1 MIFTPPFHFELQ
13 YSKIF
18 CVQNAKQTGKMIKKN
33 ALRSKSKLVLFDLDN
48 TLLNGDSDHEWG
60 EFLIRKGLVDERK
73 HRMQNDMFYEQYQ
86 NSILDINDYVRFT
99 LKPVLSLNH
108 TQLSFMHSEFMSSS
122 IRPLILSQARA
133 LVNDHLKANDFCI
146 IITATN
152 EYIAAPIAKEFKV
165 NHFFGTSLEK
175 FSRKKEFFYTGEISG
190 TPCYQHGKVEKIK
203 QWLKSRAD
211 LTLADSV
218 FYSDSINDMPLL
230 EQVSTPVVID
240 GDQKLV
246 KIAVER
252 GWEQRSLRN

>member
-1 MIFTPPFHFELQ
+1 
-13 YSKIF
+13 
-18 CVQNAKQTGKMIKKN
+18 
-33 ALRSKSKLVLFDLDN
+33 
-48 TLLNGDSDHEWG
+48 
-60 EFLIRKGLVDERK
+60 
-73 HRMQNDMFYEQYQ
+73 MFYEQYQ
-86 NSILDINDYVRFT
+86 NSILDIYDYVRFT

-218 FYSDSINDMPLL
+218 FYSDSINDIPLL

>member
-86 NSILDINDYVRFT
+86 NSILDIYDYVRFT

-218 FYSDSINDMPLL
+218 FYSDSINDIPLL

>member
-13 YSKIF
+13 YSKIV

-86 NSILDINDYVRFT
+86 NSILDIYDYVRFT

-218 FYSDSINDMPLL
+218 FYSDSINDIPLL

>member
-1 MIFTPPFHFELQ
+1 
-13 YSKIF
+13 
-18 CVQNAKQTGKMIKKN
+18 MIKKN

-86 NSILDINDYVRFT
+86 NSILDIYDYVRFT

-218 FYSDSINDMPLL
+218 FYSDSINDIPLL

>member
-60 EFLIRKGLVDERK
+60 EFLIRKGLVDEKK

>member
-1 MIFTPPFHFELQ
+1 
-13 YSKIF
+13 
-18 CVQNAKQTGKMIKKN
+18 MIKKN

-218 FYSDSINDMPLL
+218 FYSDSINDIPLL

-240 GDQKLV
+240 GDQKLA